1 MTKVQRRLRQLSAR
15 IRDRIASSLQLA
27 LMEPTGRSRKTKSVH
42 PEPCPSLQHTRHFKL
57 LSMIFMALAM
67 KVGSDTSA
75 ARRKLCPKIVNGTGP
90 RNGANL
96 VAMGGAPTPNSSL
109 IQTTSLTTKVL
120 ATATPAIAV
129 FVAILPRYL
138 INAIGQVAKAH
149 CFLTTLPRA
158 IILTTY
164 IRPLA
169 SIRITETS
177 AQMHT
182 YPQLMATSEARS
194 LIGLN
199 VVSVVPRGRATT
211 SATGRTIRLIMA
223 FMATPRLLV
232 SRNLVRRVRQRVSE
246 SPLHRCLFYD
256 A

>member
-1 MTKVQRRLRQLSAR
+1 
-15 IRDRIASSLQLA
+15 
-27 LMEPTGRSRKTKSVH
+27 MEPTSRSRKTKSVH
-42 PEPCPSLQHTRHFKL
+42 PEPCPSLQPTRHFKL

-75 ARRKLCPKIVNGTGP
+75 ARRKLCPKIVNGTGL
-90 RNGANL
+90 RNGAHL
-96 VAMGGAPTPNSSL
+96 VAMDRAPTHSSNL
-109 IQTTSLTTKVL
+109 IQTTSLTTKVW
-120 ATATPAIAV
+120 AIATSATVV

-138 INAIGQVAKAH
+138 INAIGQVAKVH
-149 CFLTTLPRA
+149 CFLMTLPSA
-158 IILTTY
+158 IIPTIY

-177 AQMHT
+177 AQMNT
-182 YPQLMATSEARS
+182 EARS

-199 VVSVVPRGRATT
+199 VVTAVPRGRAMT

-223 FMATPRLLV
+223 IMATPRLPV
-232 SRNLVRRVRQRVSE
+232 SRNLVKRVRQWVSK
-246 SPLHRCLFYD
+246 SPCHRWLFYD